1 MTPENIFLI
10 YIVDYVVRLLNLF
23 TKILHNYIGS
33 TYSTEKALIEE
44 YKKAFSAFVRKNY
57 FKECAVSLE
66 AIRKK
71 YDEFPE
77 NILSA
82 IKIRAAKG
90 KIRNYQAYE
99 KIFEW
104 YWKYKRG
111 TVTFDL
117 RKI

>member
-1 MTPENIFLI
+1 M
-10 YIVDYVVRLLNLF
+10 
-23 TKILHNYIGS
+23 
-33 TYSTEKALIEE
+33 
-44 YKKAFSAFVRKNY
+44 
-57 FKECAVSLE
+57 SLE

-117 RKI
+117 RKEFEYIKVLR